1 MTHEL
6 LIEKRKLLVYAIIE
20 CVSDSKELKF
30 ILDTG
35 STKTIIDDDAV
46 TRLGYQLFRL
56 ETGDRLTTASGKVHS
71 KILKLPKFSLF
82 GKDLIN
88 FEASVIKFPLQITL
102 LADGLL
108 GMDFLLK
115 FKNLKFDFEAK
126 TIET

>member
-1 MTHEL
+1 MTHKL
-6 LIEKRKLLVYAIIE
+6 LIEKRKLIVYATVE
-20 CVSDSKELKF
+20 GVKESRSLKF

-88 FEASVIKFPLQITL
+88 FEVNVIKIPLQITL